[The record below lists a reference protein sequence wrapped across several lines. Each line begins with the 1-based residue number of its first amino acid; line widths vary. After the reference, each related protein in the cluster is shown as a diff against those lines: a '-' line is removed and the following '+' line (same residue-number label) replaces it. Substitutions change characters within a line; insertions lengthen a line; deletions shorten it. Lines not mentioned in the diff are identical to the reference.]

1 MRACSVGERREIRH
15 KQTEEMFSRLSRPSH
30 SFPLLLQVFIVLGG
44 KERTRLHFFP
54 SPLPSLP
61 GHGKR
66 GGGRE
71 KMESVQRKEGGGLLL
86 DKLCQ
91 RAKEKGKEGE
101 CVCVCV
107 CVWARLSLG
116 SGEKSGTGSHLRKTN
131 PLQGG
136 GEKRENYHH
145 SSSSSTT
152 QTEGKTNPCFKSF
165 SPPFSLRS
173 RQFYKALLFFSWNRG
188 CMKSFLGP

>member
-30 SFPLLLQVFIVLGG
+30 SFPLLLLQVFIVLGEG

-91 RAKEKGKEGE
+91 RAKEKRKEGGNA

-107 CVWARLSLG
+107 CG
-116 SGEKSGTGSHLRKTN
+116 HD
-131 PLQGG
+131 
-136 GEKRENYHH
+136 
-145 SSSSSTT
+145 
-152 QTEGKTNPCFKSF
+152 
-165 SPPFSLRS
+165 
-173 RQFYKALLFFSWNRG
+173 
-188 CMKSFLGP
+188 